1 MPAIASNDEIA
12 TAENSAGALV
22 DRLLADGH
30 LIVPGLLDPGATDRL
45 CAELDPHFEAAAF
58 GRGLFY
64 GAETKRFGGVMKRSR
79 EARRLALH
87 PAVLAMVER
96 VIGPWCQCLQ
106 LNLTQAIEIHPGA
119 RVQAPHRDQDM
130 WAGPKGAMEYMVNV
144 MWALDDFTAENG
156 ATRLWPGSHRADPA
170 AMLPDEDAVQAIM
183 PRGSA
188 CLFLG
193 STLHSGGA
201 NRSALPRRGLII
213 SYCLGW
219 LKPWENQW
227 LAYPPAIARHF
238 SPELAALVGYRQ
250 HLPSLGN
257 YEGQCPSVLLD
268 DDPLPDHLAFTDSL
282 KEEHYALMRD
292 YYATLDDE
300 AHVSPEG
307 EGDDRHAL
315 DGDRDHGGASLGRR

>member
-1 MPAIASNDEIA
+1 MPSITSIDENLAADI
-12 TAENSAGALV
+12 NV
-22 DRLLADGH
+22 DRLAARLLAEGY
-30 LIVPGLLDPGATDRL
+30 LIVPGLLDPGSTDLL
-45 CAELDPHFEAAAF
+45 CADLDVHFEAAAF

-64 GAETKRFGGVMKRSR
+64 GAETKRFGGLLKRSR
-79 EARRLALH
+79 QSQLLALH
-87 PAVLAMVER
+87 PAVLAVAER
-96 VIGPWCQCLQ
+96 VLGSWCQCLQ

-130 WAGPKGAMEYMVNV
+130 WAGPKGEMEYMVNV
-144 MWALDDFTAENG
+144 MWALDDFTHENG
-156 ATRLWPGSHRADPA
+156 ATRLWPGSHRADPQA
-170 AMLPDEDAVQAIM
+170 LLPDGEAVSAIM

-201 NRSALPRRGLII
+201 NRSAQPRRGLIM

-227 LAYPPAIARHF
+227 LAYPPPIARHF
-238 SPELAALVGYRQ
+238 EPELAALVGYRQ

-257 YEGQCPSVLLD
+257 YEGQCPSVLLKD
-268 DDPLPDHLAFTDSL
+268 GPVPDHLAFTDAL

-292 YYATLDDE
+292 YYAALDDE
-300 AHVSPEG
+300 ALASKNPPSEG
-307 EGDDRHAL
+307 RAAI
-315 DGDRDHGGASLGRR
+315 GDRDHGGPSLAGQ